1 MRCGDEMME
10 MADGHKGNY
19 ESQTKAFSFTHGE
32 SRHNELRCLTR
43 IPVALVWRW
52 LAKDNLPHVLRQEPS
67 PVSLCESAHRVRFP
81 MRLTRLESF
90 QDLTQRIVWCAFI
103 RDELSNGVGDQKA
116 VTWGNQR
123 CSDKLLQLKLQ
134 LSQDHT
140 HHAPVAY

>member
-1 MRCGDEMME
+1 MLTSKFDWPKHFHSLTASHATMNCDV
-10 MADGHKGNY
+10 
-19 ESQTKAFSFTHGE
+19 SLAFA
-32 SRHNELRCLTR
+32 
-43 IPVALVWRW
+43 VALVWRW

-67 PVSLCESAHRVRFP
+67 PVSLRESAHRVRFP

-140 HHAPVAY
+140 HHEPVAH